1 MAMADIP
8 PRKNKRLVSEK
19 LCRKCE
25 FSYHNDC
32 LGYHCGYQ
40 FKTGTTR
47 TAMHPEGLTAE
58 CQEFMPKQRKHRYQA
73 PKNTARE
80 VMIDGD

>member
-32 LGYHCGYQ
+32 LGYHCGYLY
-40 FKTGTTR
+40 KTGTTR
-47 TAMHPEGLTAE
+47 TAMHPEGLTSE
-58 CQEFMPKQRKHRYQA
+58 CHEFMPKQRKHKYQA
-73 PKNTARE
+73 PKT
-80 VMIDGD
+80 